1 MASRGRSAE
10 PDLMTTTTVTR
21 KSFTYRTSTE
31 WLGRRNAKISAAD
44 KAPLAV
50 SSPPEFKGDKGFWTP
65 EDFFVGAV
73 ETCLL
78 MTFAH
83 QVERQQLPVEAYYSE
98 AEGLLESTDDG
109 LQFTRIVVKPTIIIT
124 DRRAAE
130 KTLKAIEAAHR
141 DCLVANSLRT
151 VVTVVP
157 DIQLSVIE

>member
-1 MASRGRSAE
+1 MS
-10 PDLMTTTTVTR
+10 TTIAR
-21 KSFTYRTSTE
+21 KAFSYRTSTE
-31 WLGRRNAKISAAD
+31 WLGRRNAKIQAAG
-44 KAPLAV
+44 KAPLAI
-50 SSPPEFKGDKGFWTP
+50 SSPPEFKGEKGFWTP

-98 AEGLLESTDDG
+98 AEGILESTDEG
-109 LQFTRIVVKPTIIIT
+109 FQFTRVIVKPTIIIT
-124 DRRAAE
+124 DVRAAE

-141 DCLVANSLRT
+141 DCLIANSLRAI
-151 VVTVVP
+151 VTVVP

>member
-1 MASRGRSAE
+1 MAT
-10 PDLMTTTTVTR
+10 LTVAR

-31 WLGRRNAKISAAD
+31 WLGRRSAKILAAG
-44 KAPLAV
+44 KAPLTV
-50 SSPPEFKGDKGFWTP
+50 SSPPEFKGEQGLWTP
-65 EDFFVGAV
+65 EDFFVGAL

-98 AEGLLESTDDG
+98 AEGFLESTEDG
-109 LQFTRIVVKPTIIIT
+109 FVFTRVVVKPTIIIT
-124 DRRAAE
+124 DPRAAD

-151 VVTVVP
+151 TVTVVP

>member
-1 MASRGRSAE
+1 MQAHCGAMS
-10 PDLMTTTTVTR
+10 TTTVTR

-31 WLGRRNAKISAAD
+31 WLGRRNAKVLAAD
-44 KAPLAV
+44 KAPMTV
-50 SSPPEFKGDKGFWTP
+50 SSPPEFKGEKGFWTP
-65 EDFFVGAV
+65 EDFFVAAV
-73 ETCLL
+73 ESCLL

-109 LQFTRIVVKPTIIIT
+109 MQFTRVVVKPTIIIT

-151 VVTVVP
+151 IVTVVP